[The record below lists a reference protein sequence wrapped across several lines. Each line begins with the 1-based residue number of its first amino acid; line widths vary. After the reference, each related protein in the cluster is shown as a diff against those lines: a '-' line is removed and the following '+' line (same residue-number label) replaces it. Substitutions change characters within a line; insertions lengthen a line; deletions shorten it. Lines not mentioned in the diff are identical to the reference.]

1 MDRKSGKI
9 CYMLAARSLTIHC
22 GDGDSDDDSDDEL
35 LTDKEWI
42 HMNDSRLVFFF
53 FPCVNDTIIS
63 DYLKPNM
70 ASLT

>member
-1 MDRKSGKI
+1 
-9 CYMLAARSLTIHC
+9 MLAARSLTIHC
-22 GDGDSDDDSDDEL
+22 GDGDSDDEL

-53 FPCVNDTIIS
+53 YFPCVNDTIIS
-63 DYLKPNM
+63 YYLKLNM